1 MEKAKQN
8 MPSLPA
14 LIAFASLLSGSAA
27 PAQPQPKP
35 QTEGQLYTASREQ
48 LDVTKVVLAQES
60 AWNKG
65 DLDAYLSHFKD
76 AKDTEAVLNGPVRG
90 FDNIRGA
97 YHNSFPSRDAM
108 GTLEQREVEVR
119 ELGPNFALATGKY
132 HLTRSRKSGGDAEGT
147 FTEIFEKTEKGWQ
160 LVFSQAT

>member
-1 MEKAKQN
+1 MR
-8 MPSLPA
+8 PY
-14 LIAFASLLSGSAA
+14 FASLFVLCLFSGVVASA
-27 PAQPQPKP
+27 
-35 QTEGQLYTASREQ
+35 QTEGQMYTASREQ

-90 FDNIRGA
+90 LANIRSA
-97 YHNSFPSRDAM
+97 YHASFPNRDAM

-119 ELGPNFALATGKY
+119 ELGPEFALATGRY
-132 HLTRSRKSGGDAEGT
+132 HLLRSKKNGGEAEGS
-147 FTEIFEKTEKGWQ
+147 FLEVFQKTEAGWK
-160 LVFSQAT
+160 LIFSQAT